1 MYFKSV
7 FCKTFKN
14 NLIDFFQN
22 DLDDPDRGMLFVCSA
37 THKTKSM
44 YFFLVQT
51 EQVLGTYSEFD
62 FRFTFTYDE
71 SIFY

>member
-1 MYFKSV
+1 MFS
-7 FCKTFKN
+7 
-14 NLIDFFQN
+14 IQN

-51 EQVLGTYSEFD
+51 EQV
-62 FRFTFTYDE
+62 RTFVMAE
-71 SIFY
+71 SNGAQNMALLIEP

>member
-1 MYFKSV
+1 MFS
-7 FCKTFKN
+7 
-14 NLIDFFQN
+14 IQN

-51 EQVLGTYSEFD
+51 EQVRTLVMA
-62 FRFTFTYDE
+62 E
-71 SIFY
+71 SNVAQNMALPIES

>member
-1 MYFKSV
+1 
-7 FCKTFKN
+7 
-14 NLIDFFQN
+14 
-22 DLDDPDRGMLFVCSA
+22 LDDPDRGMLFVCSA

>member
-1 MYFKSV
+1 MFS
-7 FCKTFKN
+7 
-14 NLIDFFQN
+14 IQN

-51 EQVLGTYSEFD
+51 EQVRTSVIV
-62 FRFTFTYDE
+62 E
-71 SIFY
+71 SNGAQNMALLIEP

>member
-1 MYFKSV
+1 M
-7 FCKTFKN
+7 N
-14 NLIDFFQN
+14 NQNHHYSTFFQN

-51 EQVLGTYSEFD
+51 EQVKTVMFIIMLSNCSL
-62 FRFTFTYDE
+62 RVRAA
-71 SIFY
+71 